1 MPLIY
6 GDSFIK
12 TCIERGLFERY
23 INNLEQLANE
33 FKRTNVGVQEQ
44 DDTDESE
51 DELQVLT
58 AEDILKE
65 RQRIAKIVKKGVGYN
80 WASEQDIYGD
90 EVVPGMDSNQYL

>member
-1 MPLIY
+1 M
-6 GDSFIK
+6 
-12 TCIERGLFERY
+12 
-23 INNLEQLANE
+23 ANE
-33 FKRTNVGVQEQ
+33 FKRTNVGAQEQ
-44 DDTDESE
+44 DDSDESE